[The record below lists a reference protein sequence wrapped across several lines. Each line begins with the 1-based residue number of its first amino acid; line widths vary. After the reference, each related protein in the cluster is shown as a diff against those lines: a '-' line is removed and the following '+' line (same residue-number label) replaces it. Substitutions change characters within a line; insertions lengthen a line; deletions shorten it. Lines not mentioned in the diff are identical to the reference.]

1 MESYKGELKMDRK
14 SIRKG
19 KAGENEVVKLLLKYG
34 IQAERVPL
42 SGALKSSKYAGDVV
56 LALANDKRIEVKRR
70 KTGLKTIQKW
80 LNQDEHVNY
89 IFFREDGNRENW
101 IVIMRFSEFV
111 ELVQT
116 GEGED
121 GYSQGR

>member
-1 MESYKGELKMDRK
+1 MGRK

-19 KAGENEVVKLLLKYG
+19 KAGENEVVKLLQKYG
-34 IQAERVPL
+34 IEAERVPL

>member
-1 MESYKGELKMDRK
+1 MGIK

-19 KAGENEVVKLLLKYG
+19 KAGENEVVKLLQRYG

-56 LALANDKRIEVKRR
+56 LVNGKRIEVKRR

-80 LNQDEHVNY
+80 LSQDKYVNY
-89 IFFREDGNRENW
+89 VFFR
-101 IVIMRFSEFV
+101 
-111 ELVQT
+111 
-116 GEGED
+116 
-121 GYSQGR
+121 